1 MPAMAAKND
10 SLRLDRQLC
19 FQLYLASKSL
29 TQAYGPLLEPLDL
42 TYLQYLVMMVLW
54 EEDQISVKALG
65 ERLHLDSGTLS
76 PLLKRL
82 LAKDLVTKTR
92 AEADERSVVIALTGE
107 GRALKTKAQN
117 VPEKLFRCT
126 GMKVG
131 DAEELFR
138 SLRTLNE
145 ALLAG
150 EQGAPAPKKKNK
162 A

>member
-1 MPAMAAKND
+1 MLAMAAKND

-54 EEDQISVKALG
+54 GEDKVSVKALG
-65 ERLHLDSGTLS
+65 EKLQLDSGTLS

-82 LAKDLVTKTR
+82 LAKELVTKTR
-92 AEADERSVVIALTGE
+92 AEADERSVVIALTSE
-107 GRALKTKAQN
+107 GRALKAKAQN
-117 VPEKLFRCT
+117 VPDKLFRCT
-126 GMKVG
+126 GMKMN
-131 DAEELFR
+131 DAEALFG
-138 SLRTLNE
+138 SLRELNA
-145 ALLAG
+145 ALL
-150 EQGAPAPKKKNK
+150 EVEAPKKKK

>member
-1 MPAMAAKND
+1 MAPKND

-54 EEDQISVKALG
+54 EEDKVSVKALG
-65 ERLHLDSGTLS
+65 EKLHLDSGTLS

-82 LAKDLVTKTR
+82 LAKELVTKTR
-92 AEADERSVVIALTGE
+92 AEEDERSVVIALTGE
-107 GRALKTKAQN
+107 GRALKAKALN

-126 GMKVG
+126 GLKMG
-131 DAEELFR
+131 DAEALFR
-138 SLRTLNE
+138 SLRELNSSLVE
-145 ALLAG
+145 G
-150 EQGAPAPKKKNK
+150 KKT
-162 A
+162 